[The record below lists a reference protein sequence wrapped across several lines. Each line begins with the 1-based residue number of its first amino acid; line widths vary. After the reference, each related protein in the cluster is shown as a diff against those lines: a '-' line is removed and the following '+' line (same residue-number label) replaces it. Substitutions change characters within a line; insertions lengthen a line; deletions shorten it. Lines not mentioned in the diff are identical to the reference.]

1 MDMKLIKYKKH
12 ANHPTTHRGVNQR
25 NLGLDWIINY
35 ARNSSGLVYFAD
47 DDNTYDYKLFKEFS
61 QSIPIDKS
69 VGVLPVGLVSKLK
82 YEGPICKNGLIEKY
96 HCYYDPSRVFPIDMA
111 GFAIRVSKIQ
121 ERQTKF
127 SEFFK
132 PGHLETEY
140 LSKILEMRV
149 HTNWEEY
156 RQGSVVN
163 EWTDK
168 NMQGLGKD
176 CRQILV
182 WHTKTKQ

>member
-1 MDMKLIKYKKH
+1 M
-12 ANHPTTHRGVNQR
+12 HRTR
-25 NLGLDWIINY
+25 NLY
-35 ARNSSGLVYFAD
+35 LVW
-47 DDNTYDYKLFKEFS
+47 FS
-61 QSIPIDKS
+61 RYSI
-69 VGVLPVGLVSKLK
+69 LPRLLHLK
-82 YEGPICKNGLIEKY
+82 VFFPKRVCILGGQLSICKNGLIEKY